1 MMIHKH
7 GFFDLNHTLID
18 FETVDIQGVNQGGID
33 SE

>member
-7 GFFDLNHTLID
+7 GLFDLNHTLID
-18 FETVDIQGVNQGGID
+18 FETVGIQGVSQGEID